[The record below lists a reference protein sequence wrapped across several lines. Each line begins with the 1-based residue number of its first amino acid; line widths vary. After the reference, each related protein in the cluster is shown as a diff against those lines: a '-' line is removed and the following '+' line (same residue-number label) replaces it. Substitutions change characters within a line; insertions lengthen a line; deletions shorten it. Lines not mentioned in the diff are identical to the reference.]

1 LAYLSLKGIAQVII
15 SDDSDLILFGCKKL
29 FSKMDKNGNGIMT
42 EHDKIKS
49 GFRFNGEENFQK
61 FRW

>member
-1 LAYLSLKGIAQVII
+1 
-15 SDDSDLILFGCKKL
+15 
-29 FSKMDKNGNGIMT
+29 MDKNGNRIMT

-49 GFRFNGEENFQK
+49 EFRFNGEENFQK